1 LIRPQSYA
9 DRLRSSGW
17 REGGFFLVQLLD
29 IDCADR
35 KIKGVEYIGYDDSN
49 KYLRSY
55 VLSNEGPG
63 PFEGLPSRVC
73 GR

>member
-1 LIRPQSYA
+1 M
-9 DRLRSSGW
+9 GW

-55 VLSNEGPG
+55 FLSNEGPG